1 MPTSTPLSASFN
13 AIPLPI
19 PRELPVTS
27 ACFPASD
34 IPFSFNRNFRLDLFF
49 RASYASPELDTT
61 HLPQEQAPTR
71 MASFWRPSPDK
82 RDYRQLGISQK
93 TQISSPA
100 YRSLPCLIPPLSGP
114 TLRALHTPS
123 CL

>member
-93 TQISSPA
+93 SHISSPA
-100 YRSLPCLIPPLSGP
+100 YRSRPVLSPSVFG
-114 TLRALHTPS
+114 TKVGALRTPF
-123 CL
+123 